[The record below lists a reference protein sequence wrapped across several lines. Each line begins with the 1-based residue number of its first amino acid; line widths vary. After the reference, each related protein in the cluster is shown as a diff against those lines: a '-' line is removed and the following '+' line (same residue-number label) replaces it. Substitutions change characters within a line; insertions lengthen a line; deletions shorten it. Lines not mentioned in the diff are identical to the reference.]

1 VKGKEKLKWKGK
13 GLEKETTTIAGRPLG
28 YDGRK
33 HSEVMAGDVGWV
45 V

>member
-1 VKGKEKLKWKGK
+1 VKSKEKWKRVAE
-13 GLEKETTTIAGRPLG
+13 EKIIAIAGRPLG
-28 YDGRK
+28 YDGEK

>member
-1 VKGKEKLKWKGK
+1 VKSKEKWMWKGVK
-13 GLEKETTTIAGRPLG
+13 KETTTIAGRPLG